1 MAQFRKDELKSG
13 EIYHIYSKS
22 IAKFVIFNN
31 ETEYSRML
39 QLFQLY
45 RYADFGY
52 RYSQFL
58 DLANFRQDEI
68 ISNLE
73 KDGDLM
79 VQIISY
85 CLMPTHIHIILKQN
99 SDGGISHFMA
109 LALNSYSRYFNTVHK
124 RSGPLWSSRFKST
137 LVSDDNQLLHLTR
150 YLHLNPTSAALV
162 KKPEDWRYSSYREYI
177 DIGRTGSNLC
187 DYEDL
192 LTIKPS
198 QYKKLVDNN
207 KNYQRQLSK
216 IKYLTIDNYSG

>member
-13 EIYHIYSKS
+13 ETYHIYSRS

-31 ETEYSRML
+31 KVEYSRML
-39 QLFQLY
+39 QLFRLY

-58 DLANFRQDEI
+58 DLTDFCQNEI
-68 ISNLE
+68 IKNLE
-73 KDGDLM
+73 NDGNLM

-85 CLMPTHIHIILKQN
+85 CLMPTHIHLILKQN
-99 SDGGISHFMA
+99 SDDSISHFMA
-109 LALNSYSRYFNTVHK
+109 LVLNSYSRYFNTTHK
-124 RSGPLWSSRFKST
+124 RSGPLWSSRFKNA

-150 YLHLNPTSAALV
+150 YLHLNPTSAAFV
-162 KKPEDWRYSSYREYI
+162 SKPEDWQYSSYGEFI
-177 DIGRTGSNLC
+177 DVNRTGFSIC
-187 DYEDL
+187 DYETL
-192 LTIKPS
+192 LTIKPT
-198 QYKKLVDNN
+198 QYKKFVNNN